1 MKLFLDEGTLHV
13 KIYLHTFLIV
23 IFTVTGFFTFSYF
36 ATGEYDGAGII
47 YTTVPFL
54 S

>member
-1 MKLFLDEGTLHV
+1 MKLFLDEGLHV
-13 KIYLHTFLIV
+13 KIYLRIFPYYN
-23 IFTVTGFFTFSYF
+23 FTVTGFFTFSYF

>member
-1 MKLFLDEGTLHV
+1 MKLFLDEGHV
-13 KIYLHTFLIV
+13 KIYLRTFSYCN
-23 IFTVTGFFTFSYF
+23 FTVTGFFTFSYF